1 MDTQD
6 LEIKSIANN
15 WSSWMTGQTNFKRL
29 NNNKIQVITP
39 FIDNFGDGILFNI
52 ISKEN
57 DIYQVTDEGYT
68 IWNLTSN
75 GINVK
80 SKQSNRWRILLSI
93 ITPYNFKI
101 GMNDTIFKLVKKS
114 ELSQTITD
122 FIQVLIN
129 VSDIAFMNRTN
140 TASVFFDDVRDYFNE
155 RRSDYSFLNTIYA
168 DGKTSQKY
176 KFEYLFTPKPNEFK
190 LTKMYNTLSKNSME
204 AIIGIWSDTSGFREN
219 NYGTNSSFNILINGI
234 SDKEKPFIDGLLS
247 HEIDVIDFQNKN
259 EVKDKLSIK

>member
-29 NNNKIQVITP
+29 DNNKIQVITP
-39 FIDNFGDGILFNI
+39 FVDNFGDGILFNI

-101 GMNDTIFKLVKKS
+101 GKNDTIFKLVKKS

-140 TASVFFDDVRDYFNE
+140 TASFFLMMIEIILMKEDLIIVF
-155 RRSDYSFLNTIYA
+155 
-168 DGKTSQKY
+168 
-176 KFEYLFTPKPNEFK
+176 
-190 LTKMYNTLSKNSME
+190 
-204 AIIGIWSDTSGFREN
+204 
-219 NYGTNSSFNILINGI
+219 
-234 SDKEKPFIDGLLS
+234 
-247 HEIDVIDFQNKN
+247 
-259 EVKDKLSIK
+259 